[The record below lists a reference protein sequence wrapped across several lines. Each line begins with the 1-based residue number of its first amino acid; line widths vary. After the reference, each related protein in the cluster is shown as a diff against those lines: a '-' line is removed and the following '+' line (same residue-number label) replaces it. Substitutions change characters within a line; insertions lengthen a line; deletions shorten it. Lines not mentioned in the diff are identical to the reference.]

1 MKRGLV
7 SWEKDELPPEELAKR
22 LAVVH
27 AVARN
32 ENVDVV
38 VVYSD
43 VWRSND
49 ARYLSNYMPYWNRAF
64 VVVPREEKPILLCVL
79 SPRVYPWIK
88 TVTVHETIIASPS
101 PPATLFKL
109 CAERGWRRVGVFDLD
124 GLPTDLHAELTAG
137 SVELVDIP
145 RSELRPMP
153 TAVEVQMHGR
163 AARMAREVL
172 EQELAKVGEQND
184 HELTGQL
191 ELLLRRA
198 GAEDVVIL
206 VSDGQGPPLPAQ
218 GRPVG
223 PHTSVVVAIEYNGHW
238 AKVTRNLAG
247 VTSSLT
253 LLGGVKQLREILS
266 GPYSWATHSSESAD
280 DTADDTAAAAIIS
293 LQLQI
298 PANDRQF
305 YYYGDTCL
313 QSKEGLRVL

>member
-7 SWEKDELPPEELAKR
+7 SWEKNELPPDELAAR

-32 ENVDVV
+32 KGVDAV

-64 VVVPREEKPILLCVL
+64 IVTPREQKPILLCAL

-109 CAERGWRRVGVFDLD
+109 CDEFGWKRVGVCDLD
-124 GLPTDLHAELTAG
+124 GLPADLHAELASG
-137 SVELVDIP
+137 RVELVDIP
-145 RSELRPMP
+145 RSEIRPAP
-153 TAVEVQMHGR
+153 TGVEVRMHAR

-172 EQELAKVGEQND
+172 EQELATVKEQND
-184 HELTGQL
+184 HELTGTL
-191 ELLLRRA
+191 ERVLRRA

-206 VSDGQGPPLPAQ
+206 VSDGQGPPIPAE

-238 AKVTRNLAG
+238 AKVTRNFAR
-247 VTSSLT
+247 VTPSLT
-253 LLGGVKQLREILS
+253 SLGGVTQLRETLS
-266 GPYSWATHSSESAD
+266 GPYSWQA
-280 DTADDTAAAAIIS
+280 ADDTAAAVLS
-293 LQLQI
+293 VQLQI

-305 YYYGDTCL
+305 YYGDTCL
-313 QSKEGLRVL
+313 QSQEGLRVL

>member
-7 SWEKDELPPEELAKR
+7 SWDKHELPGEELATR
-22 LAVVH
+22 LAACH
-27 AVARN
+27 TLARKRG
-32 ENVDVV
+32 VDAV

-64 VVVPREEKPILLCVL
+64 VVVPLDEKPILLCAL

-109 CAERGWRRVGVFDLD
+109 CDERGWRRLGVCDLD
-124 GLPTDLHAELTAG
+124 GLPTDLHAELTSG
-137 SVELVDIP
+137 KVELVDIS
-145 RSELRPMP
+145 RSEVRPAP
-153 TAVEVQMHGR
+153 TAVEVRMHAR

-172 EQELAKVGEQND
+172 EQELAKVEARND
-184 HELTGQL
+184 HELTGRL
-191 ELLLRRA
+191 ERDLRWA

-206 VSDGQGPPLPAQ
+206 VADGQGPPIPAE
-218 GRPVG
+218 GRAVG

-247 VTSSLT
+247 VTSNLTSLN
-253 LLGGVKQLREILS
+253 GANQLREILS
-266 GPYSWATHSSESAD
+266 GPYSWEEAED
-280 DTADDTAAAAIIS
+280 IAAPAIIS

-298 PANDRQF
+298 SANDRQ

-313 QSKEGLRVL
+313 QSHEGLRVL

>member
-7 SWEKDELPPEELAKR
+7 SWEKHELPPEELAAR
-22 LAVVH
+22 LAAVH
-27 AVARN
+27 AIARHRSL
-32 ENVDVV
+32 DAI

-64 VVVPREEKPILLCVL
+64 VVVPVGEAPLLLCAL

-109 CAERGWRRVGVFDLD
+109 CAERGWKRVGVCDLE
-124 GLPTDLHAELTAG
+124 GLPTDLHAELTSGA
-137 SVELVDIP
+137 VELVDIP
-145 RSELRPMP
+145 RSDVRSAP
-153 TAVEVQMHGR
+153 AGVEVRMHGR

-172 EQELAKVGEQND
+172 EQELATVREQND
-184 HELTGQL
+184 HELTGRL
-191 ELLLRRA
+191 ERVLRRA

-206 VSDGQGPPLPAQ
+206 VSDGRGPPIPAD

-238 AKVTRNLAG
+238 ARVTRNFAG
-247 VTSSLT
+247 LTSSLT
-253 LLGGVKQLREILS
+253 SPDAVAQLREILS
-266 GPYSWATHSSESAD
+266 GPYSWEHV
-280 DTADDTAAAAIIS
+280 DDTAAEAIIS
-293 LQLQI
+293 LQVQL
-298 PANDRQF
+298 AVADRQL
-305 YYYGDTCL
+305 YYGETCL
-313 QSKEGLRVL
+313 QSTEGLRVL

>member
-7 SWEKDELPPEELAKR
+7 SWDKNELPPEELAAR
-22 LAVVH
+22 LAAVH

-32 ENVDVV
+32 KSVDAV

-64 VVVPREEKPILLCVL
+64 VVVPEGEKPILLCAL

-109 CAERGWRRVGVFDLD
+109 CAERGWRRVGVCDLD
-124 GLPTDLHAELTAG
+124 GLPTDLHAELTCG
-137 SVELVDIP
+137 KVEVVDIP
-145 RSELRPMP
+145 RTEIRPAP
-153 TAVEVQMHGR
+153 SAVEVRMHAR

-172 EQELAKVGEQND
+172 EEELATVGKHND
-184 HELTGQL
+184 HELTGRL
-191 ELLLRRA
+191 ERSLRRA

-206 VSDGQGPPLPAQ
+206 VSDGQGPPIPAD

-247 VTSSLT
+247 MTSDLT
-253 LLGGVKQLREILS
+253 SLGGVTQLREILS
-266 GPYSWATHSSESAD
+266 GPYSWENANID
-280 DTADDTAAAAIIS
+280 DAATAAVIS

-298 PANDRQF
+298 PAKDRQF
-305 YYYGDTCL
+305 YYGDTCL
-313 QSKEGLRVL
+313 QGKEGLRVL

>member
-7 SWEKDELPPEELAKR
+7 SWEKNELPPEELAAR
-22 LAVVH
+22 LATVR
-27 AVARN
+27 AVARKHS
-32 ENVDVV
+32 VDAV

-64 VVVPREEKPILLCVL
+64 VVVPLEEPPILLCAL

-109 CAERGWRRVGVFDLD
+109 CAERDWKRIGVGDLD
-124 GLPTDLHAELTAG
+124 GLPTDLHAELTSG
-137 SVELVDIP
+137 KVELVDLP
-145 RSELRPMP
+145 RDEIRPAP
-153 TAVEVQMHGR
+153 AAVEVRMHAR

-172 EQELAKVGEQND
+172 EQELATVREQND
-184 HELTGQL
+184 HELTGRL
-191 ELLLRRA
+191 ERVLRHA

-206 VSDGQGPPLPAQ
+206 VSDGQGPPIPAE

-247 VTSSLT
+247 ITSSLT
-253 LLGGVKQLREILS
+253 SPGGATQLRETLS
-266 GPYSWATHSSESAD
+266 GPYSWATDSSERVD
-280 DTADDTAAAAIIS
+280 DTATAIIS

-298 PANDRQF
+298 PTADRQF
-305 YYYGDTCL
+305 YYGDTCL